1 MKFFKS
7 SDRQYLM
14 DIKRNNIDFYKYNYE
29 FITKITEE
37 KEYLAFVSERSNG
50 SSFAD
55 MVLGVNSFLASY
67 ILGSDDYTKITYR
80 ALAYVLKSELDFN
93 IELLAKERCFINII
107 QYRLGFLSNNC
118 DMVLG
123 DSGFELMLKNKIAR
137 SKDIVNELINILFFP
152 NSDLTDLQAQTLR
165 EDFRNKALFISD
177 ILISELINMYHSKKL
192 TIPISAPISSM
203 ISDNKL
209 YAIVENRLEEVLKQE
224 LDKGVKKN
232 KNADNKQITP
242 LKYRNK
248 ITKSQ
253 FNLLF
258 KGLVDLGCFVEE
270 NRQDFLSFMG
280 LSLIKNPEIKPIEWK
295 KTKALCTYFVDAFN
309 ALVLKNERIAWKP
322 FEVLFSMKK
331 LASIRYDYIN
341 LGKIPEGGKE
351 INKLINKV
359 LNK

>member
-1 MKFFKS
+1 
-7 SDRQYLM
+7 M

-209 YAIVENRLEEVLKQE
+209 YAIVENRLESIM
-224 LDKGVKKN
+224 KKESEKEN
-232 KNADNKQITP
+232 KAVGNKLIIP
-242 LKYRNK
+242 LKHRHK
-248 ITKSQ
+248 LTKAQ

-295 KTKALCTYFVDAFN
+295 KTKVLCTYFVDAFN